1 MRKIYLNL
9 NPTDKEHW
17 LKTQYSETY
26 AKEVQ
31 GEWGVPKS
39 TSAKSV
45 FHEKEKINEL
55 VSDYFSEINKHLADE
70 SSKTVGRNAF
80 APKL

>member
-1 MRKIYLNL
+1 MKGIYQESDTEKYL
-9 NPTDKEHW
+9 KEI
-17 LKTQYSETY
+17 
-26 AKEVQ
+26 Q

-45 FHEKEKINEL
+45 SHEKEKINDL

-70 SSKTVGRNAF
+70 SSKTVGRNPF
-80 APKL
+80 MPKL